1 MATVQE
7 FMTANA
13 VSIEASQP
21 ITEAARLMKDHDIG
35 LLPVTSGGALVG
47 VLTDR
52 DIVIRAIA
60 DGANEATVGD
70 IVTANPVIVSP
81 SDSEDEAVG
90 LMSRHDVR
98 RLPVAEQGTLVG
110 MVSVGDIA
118 TRAGS
123 QLAGT
128 VMKNTGPLDRPVARN
143 GTSGGRK
150 PEAEPTPEQPR
161 RTLQSAAEHGATE
174 VEHLA

>member
-1 MATVQE
+1 MASVQE
-7 FMTANA
+7 FMTPNA
-13 VSIEASQP
+13 VSIEADRSVGD
-21 ITEAARLMKDHDIG
+21 AARLMKQHDIG

-47 VLTDR
+47 VVTDR
-52 DIVIRAIA
+52 DIVVRALA
-60 DGANEATVGD
+60 EGASEARIGD
-70 IVTANPVIVSP
+70 IVSSNPVIVSP
-81 SDSEDEAVG
+81 ADDEDAAVR
-90 LMSRHDVR
+90 LMSQHDVR

-118 TRAGS
+118 TRAAS

-143 GTSGGRK
+143 GSGGQPAADPR
-150 PEAEPTPEQPR
+150 PSEPR
-161 RTLQSAAEHGATE
+161 RTLQSSAEHGATE